1 MEKTRT
7 QKSMRN
13 VVFGLGG
20 QAVELILKVVGRTI
34 FIKFLAVEYL
44 GVNGLFGEI
53 LTVLSLAELGIG
65 SALGFALY
73 KPLRENDKGKITA
86 LMDLYRK
93 SYTIIGIVVAVA
105 GAILIPFLKFI
116 VKDPGPVKDDL
127 IYIYLFY
134 LFNTSITY
142 FYSYKSQLLVSD
154 QKNYIVQTVK
164 EICNISRTVFQ
175 VVALVLWHKTAL
187 GFYLYLAVESFFIFL
202 NNFIVSKYVDKKYLY
217 LKSEKGKDKL
227 DKKSITKI
235 AKDVKAL
242 FITKVSTILV
252 NSTDNT
258 IISAICS
265 IAITGLYSNY
275 VMFTT
280 LISTILSQMFGNLY
294 PSVGNL
300 NAEGD
305 KKHSYEVFSGI
316 NLMAFW
322 FFSFGSIGVFVLIND
337 VIKIWIGEKYLLSN
351 IIVVIIAVNLF
362 VKGMHNTIW
371 IFKDSYG
378 LFVYGQY
385 MTFFTAILNIV
396 LSILFGKIFMTCF
409 DGVWGAT
416 ANEWGVFGIL
426 LATATSRF
434 LTNMWYDPLILFKR
448 GFAMSV
454 WLFFRDYI
462 SYFLLAIIVAL
473 VTYKISGLVEVNN
486 ILDLLIKFAI
496 TCLVPNIIYFIIF
509 FKTKPFIYVKKQ
521 FSSLISRRNR

>member
-20 QAVELILKVVGRTI
+20 QAIELILKFVGRTI
-34 FIKFLAVEYL
+34 FIKYLQVEYL

-73 KPLRENDKGKITA
+73 KPLREDNKPRITA

-93 SYTIIGIVVAVA
+93 SYTIIGILVAVA

-127 IYIYLFY
+127 VYIYLFY

-142 FYSYKSQLLVSD
+142 FYSYKSQLLTAD
-154 QKNYIVQTVK
+154 QKSFIVQTVK

-175 VVALVLWHKTAL
+175 VVALVIWHKTAL

-217 LKSEKGKDKL
+217 LKTEKGKEKL
-227 DKKSITKI
+227 DKKSVKQIL
-235 AKDVKAL
+235 KDVKAL
-242 FITKVSTILV
+242 LITKVSTILV

-265 IAITGLYSNY
+265 ITITGLYSNY

-280 LISTILSQMFGNLY
+280 IINTILSQMFSNLY
-294 PSVGNL
+294 PSIGNL

-305 KKHSYEVFSGI
+305 TDHSLEVFDSIFLAG
-316 NLMAFW
+316 FW
-322 FFSFGSIGVFVLIND
+322 LYGFASIGFFVLVND
-337 VIKIWIGEKYLLSN
+337 VINIWVGKEYMMPMLVVGIITIN
-351 IIVVIIAVNLF
+351 IYMRGL
-362 VKGMHNTIW
+362 HNNVW
-371 IFKDSYG
+371 LFKDSYG

-385 MTFFTAILNIV
+385 MNIVTAVLNIG
-396 LSILFGKIFMTCF
+396 LSIGLGKLFMHYF
-409 DGVWGAT
+409 A
-416 ANEWGVFGIL
+416 GVFGMSGKMWGIFGIL
-426 LATATSRF
+426 AATAISRM
-434 LTNMWYDPLILFKR
+434 LTNMWYDPLMLFKH
-448 GFAMSV
+448 GFKKPV
-454 WLFFRDYI
+454 IKFYRDYI
-462 SYFLLAIIVAL
+462 CYGILFVIVTAITYYIGSFFV
-473 VTYKISGLVEVNN
+473 VTN
-486 ILDLLIKFAI
+486 ILTLAMKTAVV
-496 TCLVPNIIYFIIF
+496 CLVPNIIFFLMF
-509 FKTKPFIYVKKQ
+509 FKTKRVGYIKERLL
-521 FSSLISRRNR
+521 SLIHR